1 MTPTRSIL
9 LVEDEHTLRLSM
21 VRGLSKLDGIAIR
34 DAGTLRE
41 AKRLIGAH
49 APDLVI
55 SDLDLP
61 DGSGIEVAAEL
72 EKLGM
77 HAPIVFVSAYV
88 DKFRHRLP
96 TRGDIEVYEKPVGL
110 DRLRAMVE
118 EKLTMGPRSP
128 FAVTDYVQLASMGG
142 HSVAIEVWSPAERG
156 RIVIVG
162 GDLWSAEDGLGT
174 GLEALRRMVFLGG
187 THVACRTLRKG
198 ETTTRNIEGPAE
210 SVLLD
215 LAREHDEAVRS
226 GDHVTTPAP
235 PSVPVDVQ
243 AGEDEWADVFAEAS
257 VHVEVPPALP
267 TVPRQLSA
275 QSLKQEF
282 DEAFETAVDA
292 LLEKDFPSALGAFL
306 RANAIQPSEPRV
318 LANLKRLRE
327 MGFT

>member
-41 AKRLIGAH
+41 AKRLIGVH

-88 DKFRHRLP
+88 DKFRHRIP
-96 TRGDIEVYEKPVGL
+96 TRGDIEVYEKPVGM

-162 GDLWSAEDGLGT
+162 GDLWSAEDGLGS

-198 ETTTRNIEGPAE
+198 ETTVRNIEGPAE

-226 GDHVTTPAP
+226 GDPVTSPA
-235 PSVPVDVQ
+235 SSIPVDLQ

-267 TVPRQLSA
+267 TLPRPLSA

>member
-1 MTPTRSIL
+1 MTPTRTIL
-9 LVEDEHTLRLSM
+9 LVEDEHTLRSSM
-21 VRGLSKLDGIAIR
+21 VRGLSKLEGIAVR

-41 AKRLIGAH
+41 AKRLVGAH

-72 EKLGM
+72 ERLGL

-96 TRGDIEVYEKPVGL
+96 TRGDIEVYEKPVGM
-110 DRLRAMVE
+110 DRLRALVV

-162 GDLWSAEDGLGT
+162 GELWSAEDSLGG

-198 ETTTRNIEGPAE
+198 EATRRNIEGTAE

-215 LAREHDEAVRS
+215 LAREHDESARGGRPAAS
-226 GDHVTTPAP
+226 STTAEAGAP
-235 PSVPVDVQ
+235 
-243 AGEDEWADVFAEAS
+243 EDEWADVFAEAS
-257 VHVEVPPALP
+257 TAVEVPPALP
-267 TVPRQLSA
+267 TVPRLLST
-275 QSLKQEF
+275 QSLKDEF